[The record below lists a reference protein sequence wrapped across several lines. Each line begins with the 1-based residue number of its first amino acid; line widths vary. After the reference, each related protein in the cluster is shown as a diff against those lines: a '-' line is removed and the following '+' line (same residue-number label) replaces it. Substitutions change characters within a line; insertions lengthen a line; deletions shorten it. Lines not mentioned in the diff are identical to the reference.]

1 MLGLPGDN
9 QMRDEIWKRRARIL
23 DETCCYLPLSFLEFV
38 FIWRDEYRNT
48 LSIAPCPVRSVSV
61 EYERDKEASAVFGSD
76 DIESRRDWAHGDFYE
91 SDVVFLS
98 EMVDRR

>member
-1 MLGLPGDN
+1 MSGSL
-9 QMRDEIWKRRARIL
+9 
-23 DETCCYLPLSFLEFV
+23 
-38 FIWRDEYRNT
+38 
-48 LSIAPCPVRSVSV
+48 RSVSV

-98 EMVDRR
+98 EMVDRRSYQISPRNLSRMESKLCGQYKLVVTRMSRSAIQITL

>member
-1 MLGLPGDN
+1 MSGSL
-9 QMRDEIWKRRARIL
+9 
-23 DETCCYLPLSFLEFV
+23 
-38 FIWRDEYRNT
+38 
-48 LSIAPCPVRSVSV
+48 RSVSV

-91 SDVVFLS
+91 SAVVFLS